1 MAHAATWNMVRT
13 LHTAQRLTVTHGWIL
28 GRCLPSRDRT
38 HGVERSPVLKHHW
51 VLLGVLLAR
60 PPGGRETAG
69 RQWGD
74 RKTGRLTGNRKIRDG
89 DALHHVEGRLL
100 KAHDTAKVGLIDVR
114 AVEDGIGDF
123 RAAEGRAG

>member
-1 MAHAATWNMVRT
+1 MG
-13 LHTAQRLTVTHGWIL
+13 RL
-28 GRCLPSRDRT
+28 
-38 HGVERSPVLKHHW
+38 
-51 VLLGVLLAR
+51 
-60 PPGGRETAG
+60 
-69 RQWGD
+69 